1 MSTREHE
8 QYPDNIVMDSPIG
21 QAKLAITD
29 ANHVSMCADVVVIRG
44 KEVRAH
50 LHVNDYGSGFE
61 PTRDTSNPN
70 NSYHALYAT
79 KVGTMGEYA
88 TDAQRKAI
96 IAAWVPAINKFMS
109 EHPELR
115 KAAFAADQNN
125 AALSIENEIAEL
137 REKIVA
143 KEAELA
149 KVLANGRNNAGVV
162 QFPCCKAYG
171 VANKKHVCD
180 GPAHFADEFITEAK

>member
-1 MSTREHE
+1 MSDYT
-8 QYPDNIVMDSPIG
+8 QYPDDVVMDTPIG
-21 QAKLAITD
+21 QVKLAITD
-29 ANHVSMCADVVVIRG
+29 ANHVSIQGEVVIRG
-44 KEVRAH
+44 KQVRAH
-50 LHVNDYGSGFE
+50 LHVNDYGCGVGFE
-61 PTRDTSNPN
+61 PSRDTSNPN

-96 IAAWVPAINKFMS
+96 ITAWVPAINKFMS

-125 AALSIENEIAEL
+125 AAMSIENDIVEL
-137 REKIVA
+137 EQKIVA
-143 KEAELA
+143 KRAELA
-149 KVLANGRNNAGVV
+149 KVLGSGRNNAGVV

-171 VANKKHVCD
+171 KPDPKHVC
-180 GPAHFADEFITEAK
+180 PERMTFADEFITEAK